1 MQNYNISVVCATI
14 KTKCSTL
21 SWMKSQSVL
30 STMCHESWL
39 ANVKKNHILLYVT
52 KYALF
57 SILCNAGIL
66 FGMLKSAYF
75 GHNGNTLKGLLL
87 NGPSIPVFCGQ
98 FYDVPEV
105 CVLHPS
111 LLIYFFPTPP
121 ETETSN
127 TWETRY

>member
-1 MQNYNISVVCATI
+1 MFYIVMDEI
-14 KTKCSTL
+14 TKCTFY
-21 SWMKSQSVL
+21 
-30 STMCHESWL
+30 MCHESWL

-105 CVLHPS
+105 YYIQV
-111 LLIYFFPTPP
+111 Y
-121 ETETSN
+121 
-127 TWETRY
+127 